1 MSFSKLRNRLSTLG
15 APKRANSTAAP
26 ASTAD
31 TPSATATAPAVPPK
45 SPKPAA
51 SAKANGSKK
60 SSSNSKVVD
69 GSGVDYDPSVRSLQ
83 GVKPNLRSLYPKIEP
98 YETGRL
104 KVDDL
109 HELYWELSGKKD
121 GYPVVFLHGGP
132 GGGVSGDDRRWFDP
146 KHYRILTFDQRGAGK
161 STPSASL
168 ENNTTWDLVADIEK
182 LRELHKVDKWHVFG
196 GSWGSTLSLAY
207 AQTHPDRVTA
217 LILRG
222 IFTLRRSELEFFY
235 QNGASHIFPELFA
248 PYREEIPE
256 DERHD
261 MIAAYHKRLTG
272 DSDEARLSAAKK
284 WSYWELGTSKLY
296 VDGEALKR
304 GDDDAFALAFARI
317 ECHYFQNRG
326 WIEDGQLLK
335 KENVDKIRHIPTAIV
350 QGRFDVVCPCKTAFD
365 LHAVFPEA
373 KFHLVPD
380 AGHSAKEPGILH
392 HLVNYTDKFRSVG
405 ASS

>member
-15 APKRANSTAAP
+15 APKRTNSTAAP

-31 TPSATATAPAVPPK
+31 TPSAAATAPAVPPK

-83 GVKPNLRSLYPKIEP
+83 GLRLPRKQH
-98 YETGRL
+98 
-104 KVDDL
+104 DL
-109 HELYWELSGKKD
+109 GSCSRHREAKGVAQSG
-121 GYPVVFLHGGP
+121 
-132 GGGVSGDDRRWFDP
+132 
-146 KHYRILTFDQRGAGK
+146 Q
-161 STPSASL
+161 
-168 ENNTTWDLVADIEK
+168 VAC
-182 LRELHKVDKWHVFG
+182 LWRFMG
-196 GSWGSTLSLAY
+196 
-207 AQTHPDRVTA
+207 
-217 LILRG
+217 
-222 IFTLRRSELEFFY
+222 RSELEFFY

-296 VDGEALKR
+296 VDANFVSVSQYG
-304 GDDDAFALAFARI
+304 F
-317 ECHYFQNRG
+317 Y
-326 WIEDGQLLK
+326 LL
-335 KENVDKIRHIPTAIV
+335 
-350 QGRFDVVCPCKTAFD
+350 
-365 LHAVFPEA
+365 
-373 KFHLVPD
+373 
-380 AGHSAKEPGILH
+380 
-392 HLVNYTDKFRSVG
+392 
-405 ASS
+405 SSFLTS